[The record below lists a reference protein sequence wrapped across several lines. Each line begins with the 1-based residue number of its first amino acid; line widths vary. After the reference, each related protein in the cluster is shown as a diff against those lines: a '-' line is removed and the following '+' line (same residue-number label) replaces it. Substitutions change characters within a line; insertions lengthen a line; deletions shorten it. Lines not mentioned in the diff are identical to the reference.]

1 MPKAPTAVPIDKT
14 YLTITTQQSIEIIKI
29 PFLTFIFQFM
39 YLSYSKM
46 TVGGVIISLSQT
58 KNIVQIKLN
67 ILARI
72 RQD

>member
-1 MPKAPTAVPIDKT
+1 MPKVPTALPIDKT
-14 YLTITTQQSIEIIKI
+14 YLIITTQQSIEIIKI
-29 PFLTFIFQFM
+29 PFLTFIFQFR

-58 KNIVQIKLN
+58 ENIVQMKLN